1 MKVISVTKK
10 MFEKTQ
16 GNEEILSLL
25 ISEDELK
32 EFEAHIKKFLKTSFT
47 TNVGSL
53 VDMARKT
60 MLLDYLN
67 MSKL

>member
-1 MKVISVTKK
+1 MISVTKK

>member
-1 MKVISVTKK
+1 

-16 GNEEILSLL
+16 GNEEILNLL

-32 EFEAHIKKFLKTSFT
+32 EFETHIKKFLKTSFT